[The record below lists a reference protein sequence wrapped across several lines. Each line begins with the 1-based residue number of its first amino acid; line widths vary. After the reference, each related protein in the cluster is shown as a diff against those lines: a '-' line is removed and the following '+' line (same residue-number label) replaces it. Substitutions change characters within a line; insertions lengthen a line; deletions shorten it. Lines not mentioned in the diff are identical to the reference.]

1 MTSGRAE
8 LDERRYQHINSAF
21 YLITVM
27 PQGASVEETRYYR
40 HILNKITAAKKA
52 ADDMAVDI
60 DHPGLEGDL
69 RELALKECIAPFLT
83 HSFQVGTG
91 KLIDTYQ
98 SLSDQIDAV
107 IYHRKLVPPIFFS
120 KELGLYPVE
129 SVRYVFEVKSKLN
142 STQIKDS
149 LKKFESVRALKSFPR
164 KQHDGSIS
172 HGGLPATVLFAF
184 GSDIAGPEIERFLKY
199 DTYEYPA
206 TVALVVLGKGYWF
219 YHSVEKKWFGSD
231 TSEKNDLSEFVFF
244 MTGFMNTLSQ
254 EESTMRGF
262 SPGGYVNISVPAM
275 LVEIK
280 S

>member
-1 MTSGRAE
+1 
-8 LDERRYQHINSAF
+8 
-21 YLITVM
+21 M
-27 PQGASVEETRYYR
+27 PHGGNVEESRYYR

-52 ADDMAVDI
+52 ADDMASDI

-69 RELALKECIAPFLT
+69 RELALKKCIEPFLT
-83 HSFQVGTG
+83 HSFNVGTG
-91 KLIDTYQ
+91 KVIDTYQ
-98 SLSDQIDAV
+98 KLSDQIDAV
-107 IYHRKLVPPIFFS
+107 IYHTKLVPPIFFS

-149 LKKFESVRALKSFPR
+149 LKKFESIRALKSFPR
-164 KQHDGSIS
+164 QQKDGSIS
-172 HGGLPATVLFAF
+172 HGDLPTNVLFAF
-184 GSDIAGPEIERFLKY
+184 GSDISGSEIDRFLKY

-206 TVALVVLGKGYWF
+206 TVVLVVLGKGYWF
-219 YHSVEKKWFGSD
+219 YRATEKKWFGTD

-262 SPGGYVNISVPAM
+262 SPGGYVNLNTTAM
-275 LVEIK
+275 PVEK
-280 S
+280 KA